1 MNSAT
6 ARIAVSGSLNR
17 RVGSTSVEYS
27 SRLSE
32 RLVVIEISRGP
43 GWGSTRTMHTPAC
56 AVRPAISGRTRLRG
70 RVLLPGH
77 AQHQHD
83 QLRFVVLG
91 HRGHRQLDRTVGA
104 KTDR

>member
-32 RLVVIEISRGP
+32 RLVVIEISKCP
-43 GWGSTRTMHTPAC
+43 GCGSTRTMHTAAC
-56 AVRPAISGRTRLRG
+56 AVRPAISGRTWLRG

-83 QLRFVVLG
+83 QLRLVPLD
-91 HRGHRQLDRTVGA
+91 HRGHRQLDQAVGGEA
-104 KTDR
+104 DR